1 MAESI
6 PISLIIAWI
15 IFFGF
20 LNTHQRHAKDF
31 RGSSQNYLLTL
42 NASVLLGRLVT
53 IGLLV
58 YYFMQVAWYW
68 PIALFIFGSIAAGL
82 LFSLLD
88 VTIGQLVMSVL
99 AFIGWPAAAVWAFF
113 IISDIKGLSL
123 AM

>member
-68 PIALFIFGSIAAGL
+68 PIALFIFEVSATSQNVQVFCSTRRGAPC
-82 LFSLLD
+82 
-88 VTIGQLVMSVL
+88 SVSC
-99 AFIGWPAAAVWAFF
+99 V
-113 IISDIKGLSL
+113 K
-123 AM
+123 